1 MILLQGDLGGVLE
14 EAVYHNAPLTLPL
27 LCGIVMWCRMASQ
40 LAHPGG
46 AGLRAREV
54 ALPELCYLT
63 HDVKV
68 AARLDSTLLPEAQE
82 SAEEL
87 KH

>member
-1 MILLQGDLGGVLE
+1 MILSWGDLGGVLE
-14 EAVYHNAPLTLPL
+14 EGVYHNAPLTLPL
-27 LCGIVMWCRMASQ
+27 LCRIVMWCWMASQ
-40 LAHPGG
+40 LTHPSR

-68 AARLDSTLLPEAQE
+68 AAQLDSTLLPEAQE